1 MSSSR
6 PDPVKPEP
14 VTMAEGRGA
23 VTLAAPEAVLE
34 AGAVTIPREAP
45 APVLAA
51 APPPRRAWAPLLQA
65 APLWLV
71 LLLFFVFPLLATG
84 VVSLWNYT
92 EYSLVPDITQ
102 RNYVEMFEGCGTF
115 SDGLCTTFRTYLST
129 LRLCGMVWA
138 ITLLLGFTV
147 AYFLCFH
154 IRSDGMRMALFL
166 LCTAPF
172 LTSNVIRMISWI
184 PLLGREGVVNHA
196 LLAMRLVDQPQDWL
210 LFSEFSV
217 VLAFVHLYTLFV
229 VVPVFNSMMR
239 IDHRLLEA
247 ARDAGASAWQ
257 TIWHVVVPLAKPGL
271 VIGSIFVIVLVMGDF
286 VTIGVMGGQQIASV
300 GKVIQVQMSYLQF
313 PAAAAQAVVLLAL
326 VLVIIAVMTKLVDIR
341 REL

>member
-1 MSSSR
+1 MSSSL
-6 PDPVKPEP
+6 PDPVADVAGRVATPSP
-14 VTMAEGRGA
+14 AEA
-23 VTLAAPEAVLE
+23 IEAEFVPAAPAAEA
-34 AGAVTIPREAP
+34 AP
-45 APVLAA
+45 ILAA
-51 APPPRRAWAPLLQA
+51 APPARRSWAPLLQA
-65 APLWLV
+65 APLWAV

-92 EYSLVPDITQ
+92 EYSLVPDVTQ
-102 RNYVEMFEGCGTF
+102 RNYVEMFEGCGNL
-115 SDGLCTTFRTYLST
+115 SDGLCTTFRTYIST

-138 ITLLLGFTV
+138 ITLVLGFAV
-147 AYFLCFH
+147 SYFLCFH
-154 IRSDGMRMALFL
+154 VRSDGVRMALFL
-166 LCTAPF
+166 VCTAPF
-172 LTSNVIRMISWI
+172 LTSNVIRMISWV
-184 PLLGREGVVNHA
+184 PLLGREGVVNNA
-196 LLAMRLVDQPQDWL
+196 LLALRVVDQPQDWL

-257 TIWHVVVPLAKPGL
+257 TTWHVVVPLAKPGL

-313 PAAAAQAVVLLAL
+313 PAAAAQAMVLLAL
-326 VLVIIAVMTKLVDIR
+326 VLLIIAVMTKLVDIR

>member
-1 MSSSR
+1 M
-6 PDPVKPEP
+6 
-14 VTMAEGRGA
+14 EGPA
-23 VTLAAPEAVLE
+23 VS
-34 AGAVTIPREAP
+34 P
-45 APVLAA
+45 APVIAAA
-51 APPPRRAWAPLLQA
+51 APPARRSWAPLLQA
-65 APLWLV
+65 TPLGLV
-71 LLLFFVFPLLATG
+71 LLFFFVFPLLATG

-92 EYSLVPDITQ
+92 EYSLVPDVTG
-102 RNYVEMFEGCGTF
+102 RNYVEMFEGCGDL
-115 SDGLCTTFRTYLST
+115 SNGLCTTFRTYIST

-154 IRSDGMRMALFL
+154 VRSDSVRMGLFL

-184 PLLGREGVVNHA
+184 PLLGREGAVNQFLVGA
-196 LLAMRLVDQPQDWL
+196 GLADAPQDWL
-210 LFSEFSV
+210 LFSPFSV

-247 ARDAGASAWQ
+247 ARDAGASGWQ
-257 TIWHVVVPLAKPGL
+257 TLWHVVVPLAKPGI

-300 GKVIQVQMSYLQF
+300 GKIIQVQMSYLQF

-326 VLVIIAVMTKLVDIR
+326 VLIIIAIMTKLVDIR

>member
-1 MSSSR
+1 MSSSPPDHR
-6 PDPVKPEP
+6 P
-14 VTMAEGRGA
+14 MGRS
-23 VTLAAPEAVLE
+23 V
-34 AGAVTIPREAP
+34 
-45 APVLAA
+45 
-51 APPPRRAWAPLLQA
+51 APLLQA
-65 APLWLV
+65 APLALV
-71 LLLFFVFPLLATG
+71 LLLFFVFPLLATA

-102 RNYVEMFEGCGTF
+102 RNYVEMFEGC
-115 SDGLCTTFRTYLST
+115 SNLSEGLCTTFRTYIST

-138 ITLLLGFTV
+138 ITTLLGFTIS
-147 AYFLCFH
+147 YFLAFH
-154 IRSDGMRMALFL
+154 IRSESVRMALFL

-172 LTSNVIRMISWI
+172 FTSNVIRMISWL
-184 PLLGREGVVNHA
+184 PLLGREGVVNQA
-196 LLAMRLVDQPQDWL
+196 LVATGLVDQPQDWL

-239 IDHRLLEA
+239 IDRRLLEA
-247 ARDAGASAWQ
+247 AQDAGATGWQ
-257 TIWHVVVPLAKPGL
+257 TLWHVVIPLTKPGI

-286 VTIGVMGGQQIASV
+286 VTIGVMGGQQIASI

-313 PAAAAQAVVLLAL
+313 PAAAAQAVVLLGL
-326 VLVIIAVMTKLVDIR
+326 VLLVIAAMTKLVDIR